1 MWKSTQIPHRAAALA
16 LWGSLLFAGSSQG
29 ATLIGSTVTETAYY
43 PTLSSLYGQAT
54 PATVGSGVEF
64 PANAIPGLNYFETDI
79 TTNQIIFHPLYST
92 QFGAA
97 QFNGL
102 VLEFSGAPVIEG
114 VTLDQSNVFPAVP
127 FSFTSDTV
135 TFNLS
140 DLGVTTADRLILDV
154 SFSKSVPE
162 TSTWAM
168 LLAGFAALGL
178 ASRLTARRAL
188 AGRQASTSALSWL
201 SRRPA

>member
-1 MWKSTQIPHRAAALA
+1 MLKLIQIPNRAAALA

-43 PTLSSLYGQAT
+43 PTLSSLYGEAT

-64 PANAIPGLNYFETDI
+64 PANAIPGISYFETDI
-79 TTNQIIFHPLYST
+79 TANQIIFQPLDSP
-92 QFGAA
+92 QFGTAE
-97 QFNGL
+97 FNGL
-102 VLEFSGAPVIEG
+102 VLEFSGAPEIEG
-114 VTLDQSNVFPAVP
+114 VSLDSTSVFPTAP
-127 FSFTSDTV
+127 FSFTPNSV

-140 DLGVTTADRLILDV
+140 GLQVRPADSLVLDV

-162 TSTWAM
+162 TSTWVM

-178 ASRLTARRAL
+178 AGRRTNRGVL
-188 AGRQASTSALSWL
+188 A
-201 SRRPA
+201 